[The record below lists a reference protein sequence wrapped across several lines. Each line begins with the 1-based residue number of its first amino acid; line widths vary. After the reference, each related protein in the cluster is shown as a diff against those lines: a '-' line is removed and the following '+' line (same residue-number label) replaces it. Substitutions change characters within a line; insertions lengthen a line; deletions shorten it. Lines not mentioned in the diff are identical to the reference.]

1 MNQKI
6 NIYEYAIGNN
16 ELPIDYCET
25 SVFSMELI
33 PELEWKILLAKAEK
47 ACIEEGFCTYDNIAQ
62 YILEHDSRFFKPT
75 VASYIRVGDEHDF
88 ECEKPGIQ
96 HYNYYGSE

>member
-16 ELPIDYCET
+16 ELPIDYSEV
-25 SVFSMELI
+25 SIFSTELI

-47 ACIEEGFCTYDNIAQ
+47 ACVKDDLCYYKDIAE
-62 YILEHDSRFFKPT
+62 YILAHDSRFFRPT
-75 VASYIRVGDEHDF
+75 VASYIRVGDKHDGN
-88 ECEKPGIQ
+88 CDKAGIQ
-96 HYNYYGSE
+96 HYHYNGDE